1 MDTFTIGGDLEV
13 HRLGFGAMRIT
24 GEGIWGP
31 PDDPEEAKRLLRR
44 VPELG
49 IDLIDTA
56 DSYGPEVSEN
66 LIAEALHPYP
76 DGLVIATKGGL
87 RRTGPG
93 QWPRDA
99 RPERL
104 KECCEASLRRLKLD
118 RIDLYQLHSP
128 DPQVPY
134 EDSVGA
140 LKELQD
146 EGKIRHV
153 GISNVSLEELAQAR
167 GIVEVVTVQNRY
179 NLTDRHSEDVL
190 EACEEA
196 GIGFIPWFPLATGR
210 LAEPGGA
217 ARQGRQGTRRD
228 PRADRARVAARALA
242 GDAADSRDVL
252 GRAPRGERGGHAD
265 RALAARRWRRLEAL
279 LRGKC
284 AGMTPTFAPTSLDHV
299 ALWVDDRE
307 PLATFLCDHLGMH
320 VIEETDTFTLVGIDA
335 KLGKLTLFDADG
347 PRQRGALE
355 RIVLRVADLDSVLAA
370 LPFETTAQRR
380 RRGGV
385 RGARRRAARSGGGA
399 RARTSTSTT
408 WCSACS
414 IPRPPPAS
422 LPPWAS
428 SAATTVASQWAIATC
443 GWCAAAPRTVT
454 ARS

>member
-93 QWPRDA
+93 QWPPDA

-179 NLTDRHSEDVL
+179 NLTDRHSEDLL

-196 GIGFIPWFPLATGR
+196 GDHGSAPGSARRSPPIGFIPWFPLATGR

-217 ARQGRQGTRRD
+217 LDQVAQAHDATPAQIALAWLLARSPVMLPIPGTSSVEHLEEN
-228 PRADRARVAARALA
+228 VAAAQIQLA
-242 GDAADSRDVL
+242 
-252 GRAPRGERGGHAD
+252 P
-265 RALAARRWRRLEAL
+265 
-279 LRGKC
+279 
-284 AGMTPTFAPTSLDHV
+284 
-299 ALWVDDRE
+299 
-307 PLATFLCDHLGMH
+307 
-320 VIEETDTFTLVGIDA
+320 EEVEEIG
-335 KLGKLTLFDADG
+335 
-347 PRQRGALE
+347 
-355 RIVLRVADLDSVLAA
+355 S
-370 LPFETTAQRR
+370 
-380 RRGGV
+380 
-385 RGARRRAARSGGGA
+385 
-399 RARTSTSTT
+399 
-408 WCSACS
+408 
-414 IPRPPPAS
+414 
-422 LPPWAS
+422 
-428 SAATTVASQWAIATC
+428 ASQ
-443 GWCAAAPRTVT
+443 G
-454 ARS
+454 